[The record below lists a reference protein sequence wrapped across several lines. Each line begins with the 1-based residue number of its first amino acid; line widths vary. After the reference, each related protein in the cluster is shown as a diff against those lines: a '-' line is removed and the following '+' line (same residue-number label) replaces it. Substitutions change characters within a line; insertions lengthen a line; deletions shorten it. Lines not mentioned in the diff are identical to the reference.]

1 MVVEVC
7 STYWIRELRPLI
19 KGRIKRLL
27 LDLVVKM
34 SLLQEV
40 DSPSM

>member
-1 MVVEVC
+1 MVEVC
-7 STYWIRELRPLI
+7 STYWIRELRPLF

-27 LDLVVKM
+27 VDLVVKM

-40 DSPSM
+40 GSPST